1 MTRLQTAIRILKELE
16 AEKDINPHYQVIKDH
31 WTERLQ
37 DASERNIG
45 FVYLAWLETT
55 EYYKMGRSRTPKTRF
70 LGMTQMPVDIVML
83 HKIPTNFMVYLERD
97 LHERFAEKR
106 VRGEWFKLTDD
117 DLVYVTSI
125 KEMQYNLDQ
134 MFGES

>member
-1 MTRLQTAIRILKELE
+1 MSRLQTAIRMLKELE
-16 AEKDINPHYQVIKDH
+16 AEKDINPHYQVMKEH
-31 WTERLQ
+31 WVERLQ
-37 DASERNIG
+37 DASERNVG

-55 EYYKMGRSRTPKTRF
+55 EYYKIGRSKTPRYRF
-70 LGMTQMPVDIVML
+70 LSTTHMPVDIVML
-83 HKIPTNFMVYLERD
+83 HTIPTNFTVWLERD

-106 VRGEWFKLTDD
+106 VRGEWFKLTDN
-117 DLVYVTSI
+117 DLAYVTSI